1 MLGKATKARR
11 KQNKTLRQLRH
22 LTHIC
27 KRGNQKLLLVQT
39 KRYFGE
45 QSKAIVNLVNGM
57 ERREKLR
64 RSPEDHPRASA
75 PTGPERTS
83 CGPAQA

>member
-27 KRGNQKLLLVQT
+27 KRGSQKLLLVQT

-57 ERREKLR
+57 ERREKTLAIAR
-64 RSPEDHPRASA
+64 GSPPNVGSNGA
-75 PTGPERTS
+75 
-83 CGPAQA
+83 